1 MKTVQDSAP
10 ELSDAQREWLQTNLE
25 KQQARHAAI
34 VADMEALSVQ
44 REEWIEQFLLRIQE
58 RGFNYNCDM
67 LRTIPADEIPEQP
80 DRPFKV
86 VF

>member
-10 ELSDAQREWLQTNLE
+10 ALSDAQREWLQTNLE
-25 KQQARHAAI
+25 KQQARHAGI
-34 VADMEALSVQ
+34 VADMEALSAQ
-44 REEWIEQFLLRIQE
+44 REEWIEQFLQRIQA

-86 VF
+86 VY